1 MALRTFLSKY
11 EETFLNDRYDL
22 LGFMTV
28 SYSYIALFGDY
39 NKPFTTTLKATVA
52 GCLWPVAIPMIFTG
66 KIWQE
71 NKNMIIAKHHHK
83 HKKEL
88 WVDDFLIDLDE

>member
-1 MALRTFLSKY
+1 
-11 EETFLNDRYDL
+11 
-22 LGFMTV
+22 MTV
-28 SYSYIALFGDY
+28 SCSYTAFFGDHE
-39 NKPFTTTLKATVA
+39 KPFTTTLKATTV
-52 GCLWPVAIPMIFTG
+52 GCLWPVAVPVMLTS